1 MPMPSAS
8 KAPKHKR
15 WQEPDRA
22 FSDAK
27 VARVFF
33 EKYPTSNVGLLHSAS
48 GTCAIDI
55 DHIENT
61 RIIFEA
67 LGIDFDALMQSAPQ
81 IKGRPDR
88 GKLIFRAPSHLTRRS
103 IAWPT
108 IDNPRKT
115 EIVFELRAGPVQD
128 VLPPSIHPDTGR
140 PYRWEGPSIWD
151 GIPELPPQLLA
162 LWEEWDKFYPQMKSM
177 CPWLAEPEFQPQP
190 KERPK
195 SDGPSVIDACND
207 AHDIHSLLAHYG
219 YIRTGKNWYLSPR
232 STTKLAGVNVF
243 DDGRA
248 FSHHGSDPFDNEHS
262 FDCFELF
269 CQYEHSGKVKSAVKA
284 AAERLDMNKPRLVHA
299 VSKNPEE
306 THKPLF
312 KRIGVEDV
320 VPPVWLV
327 KSHIEEGTFVMVF
340 GPSGAKKSFL
350 VYDLACCIATG
361 KDWHG
366 HRV

>member
-1 MPMPSAS
+1 M
-8 KAPKHKR
+8 
-15 WQEPDRA
+15 D
-22 FSDAK
+22 
-27 VARVFF
+27 
-33 EKYPTSNVGLLHSAS
+33 
-48 GTCAIDI
+48 
-55 DHIENT
+55 
-61 RIIFEA
+61 
-67 LGIDFDALMQSAPQ
+67 
-81 IKGRPDR
+81 
-88 GKLIFRAPSHLTRRS
+88 
-103 IAWPT
+103 
-108 IDNPRKT
+108 
-115 EIVFELRAGPVQD
+115 
-128 VLPPSIHPDTGR
+128 
-140 PYRWEGPSIWD
+140 
-151 GIPELPPQLLA
+151 
-162 LWEEWDKFYPQMKSM
+162 
-177 CPWLAEPEFQPQP
+177 
-190 KERPK
+190 
-195 SDGPSVIDACND
+195 
-207 AHDIHSLLAHYG
+207 
-219 YIRTGKNWYLSPR
+219 IRTGKNWYLSPR